1 MKKVQVAKWN
11 ELEPLRPA
19 YALVANVD
27 LVVIRWPDEE
37 QASVLYGRCQ
47 HRGALLADG
56 NIVGENL
63 VCGLHNW
70 DYNYLTGVS
79 SYDPEQRLQRFESW
93 VEEGAVWVDEEAVA
107 AWQQDNPQPYDR
119 AVISGFIRRYSRC
132 PRRTRRF
139 VYPATGQ
146 KWSQQSRGRWP
157 NGCDGRAT

>member
-1 MKKVQVAKWN
+1 MKRVQVAKWN
-11 ELEPLRPA
+11 DLEPLRPA

-56 NIVGENL
+56 NIVGDNL

-79 SYDPEQRLQRFESW
+79 SYDPNQRLQRFDSW
-93 VEEGAVWVDEEAVA
+93 VEKDAVWVDEEAVA

-119 AVISGFIRRYSRC
+119 ASYQGLYADIHGAPEEPVVSYI
-132 PRRTRRF
+132 
-139 VYPATGQ
+139 Q
-146 KWSQQSRGRWP
+146 
-157 NGCDGRAT
+157 